1 MPLRYRH
8 HPRRIFIY
16 CHDAF
21 GMGNARRMMA
31 ISAHLARTLPEA
43 NLLLASGSPVIHGFR
58 LPDRVDYIKLPSV
71 ARTDRDQYATRYLT
85 TTITDT
91 IRLRAALLTAA
102 VQDFAPDLVL
112 VDKKPFG
119 IMNELRDAMHYLRG
133 ALPRTRHV
141 LVLRDILDAPEA
153 TMSCM
158 AASGFERD
166 VKAFYDKVAVLGSP
180 DVFDLRREYA
190 LSADTSSR
198 VTFCGYLRSAPG
210 QSAPTDVRAT
220 LGVRPDERLVL
231 VTPGGGEDG
240 RALLDHAI
248 GALEVLRAGPTGD
261 RVRGLVVA
269 GPQVPADHLLE
280 LQRRA
285 TRAGG
290 IEVCDFTNDMSS
302 YVSAADLVVSMA
314 GYNTVCDVLTLAARA
329 VIVPRV
335 RPVLEQSIRAERM
348 AALGWFRTLHPDG
361 LTPDGLAAA
370 ITEELRHPAR
380 RPGRTGVNLDG
391 LPALT
396 TCLESLRPPHVL
408 PYVDLPGPHRPA
420 LIAQRSAL

>member
-1 MPLRYRH
+1 MPFGHRH
-8 HPRRIFIY
+8 HMRRIFIY

-31 ISAHLARTLPEA
+31 ISVHLARALPEA

-133 ALPRTRHV
+133 ALPQTRHV
-141 LVLRDILDAPEA
+141 LVLRDILDEPNA

-166 VKAFYDKVAVLGSP
+166 VNAFYDMVAVLGTP
-180 DVFDLRREYA
+180 DVFDMRREYA
-190 LSADTSSR
+190 LSAQTSSR
-198 VTFCGYLRSAPG
+198 VAFCGYLRSAPG
-210 QSAPTDVRAT
+210 QTTPADVRAA
-220 LGVRPDERLVL
+220 LGVHPGERLVL

-248 GALEVLRAGPTGD
+248 GALEVLRAGPTVD

-280 LQRRA
+280 LTRRA
-285 TRAGG
+285 AQAGG
-290 IEVCDFTNDMSS
+290 IDVCDFTNDMSS

-329 VIVPRV
+329 VVVPRV

-348 AALGWFRTLHPDG
+348 AALGWFRTVHPDR
-361 LTPDGLAAA
+361 LTPGGLAAV
-370 ITEELRHPAR
+370 ITEALRHPAR
-380 RPGRTGVNLDG
+380 RQPQPGVNLDG
-391 LPALT
+391 LSALT
-396 TCLESLRPPHVL
+396 TCLEAL
-408 PYVDLPGPHRPA
+408 HRPEA
-420 LIAQRSAL
+420 LPRVDAPARHRPELVPLRSAL

>member
-71 ARTDRDQYATRYLT
+71 ARTERDQYATRYLT

-119 IMNELRDAMHYLRG
+119 IMNELRDALHYLRG
-133 ALPRTRHV
+133 ALPRTKHV

-166 VKAFYDKVAVLGSP
+166 VKAFYDMVAVLGTP

-198 VTFCGYLRSAPG
+198 VAFCGYLRSAPG
-210 QSAPTDVRAT
+210 QTSPTDVRAA
-220 LGVRPDERLVL
+220 LGVQPGERLVL

-240 RALLDHAI
+240 RVLLDHAI
-248 GALEVLRAGPTGD
+248 GALEILRAGPTDD

-269 GPQVPADHLLE
+269 GPQVPADHLLD

-285 TRAGG
+285 VQAGG
-290 IEVCDFTNDMSS
+290 IEVRDFTNDMSS

-329 VIVPRV
+329 VVVPRV

-348 AALGWFRTLHPDG
+348 AALGWFRAMHPDR
-361 LTPDGLAAA
+361 LTPGGLAAV
-370 ITEELRHPAR
+370 ITEELRHPAHR
-380 RPGRTGVNLDG
+380 QPRPGINLDG
-391 LPALT
+391 LSALT
-396 TCLESLRPPHVL
+396 TCLEALRPPHAL
-408 PYVDLPGPHRPA
+408 PHGDLPAHRSPA
-420 LIAQRSAL
+420 LIPLRSAL